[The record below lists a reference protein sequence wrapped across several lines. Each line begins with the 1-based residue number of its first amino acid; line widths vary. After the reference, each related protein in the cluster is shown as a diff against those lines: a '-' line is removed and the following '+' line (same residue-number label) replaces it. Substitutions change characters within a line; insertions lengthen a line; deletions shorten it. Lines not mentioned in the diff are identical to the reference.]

1 MGSNYAIITDPD
13 NNSIVCINDIR
24 FKGKRKI
31 NWDEVEEYLRQYIG
45 EFYENADTKDV
56 IYIGREFPDEYTGS
70 NDTAR
75 LMGTLAKAKA
85 NASQGIP
92 QLIQTATNQRF
103 KENLAVKHEV
113 DAKYGWYRYTARFA
127 LPVYGETEEVER
139 YNVFRVEVL
148 IRHAEDGNKY
158 LYDLVNVKKET
169 STPLEP

>member
-1 MGSNYAIITDPD
+1 MDSNYTIVTDPD
-13 NNSIVCINDIR
+13 NNKIVCINDIR
-24 FKGKRKI
+24 FKGKRRI
-31 NWDEVEEYLRQYIG
+31 NWNEVEEYLRQYIG

-56 IYIGREFPDEYTGS
+56 IYIGSDFPDEYTGS

-75 LMGTLAKAKA
+75 LMGALAKAKA

-92 QLIQTATNQRF
+92 QLIQTAKNPRF
-103 KENLAVKHEV
+103 KENLAVKHKV

-127 LPVYGETEEVER
+127 LPVYGEIGDLER

-158 LYDLVNVKKET
+158 LYDLVNIKKET

>member
-1 MGSNYAIITDPD
+1 
-13 NNSIVCINDIR
+13 
-24 FKGKRKI
+24 
-31 NWDEVEEYLRQYIG
+31 
-45 EFYENADTKDV
+45 
-56 IYIGREFPDEYTGS
+56 
-70 NDTAR
+70 
-75 LMGTLAKAKA
+75 MGTLAKAKA

-127 LPVYGETEEVER
+127 LPVYGETEDVER